1 MFAATGAGASWVDYI
16 PTTVPSWEAALTGF
30 AAMLVLVAA
39 LVAAIM
45 GVRWYRSR
53 HRSDTTLHFGSF
65 PVGFRCRITQR
76 GLALIARANATPPQC
91 HEHIEAFWSAIVSFT
106 LSYNSCCPFALRSA

>member
-1 MFAATGAGASWVDYI
+1 MHVSRRTPVFQRENENSLGGATRRSRSRADGNRSASVFASSSGAGAGWVDYI

-45 GVRWYRSR
+45 GVRWYRGR
-53 HRSDTTLHFGSF
+53 HR
-65 PVGFRCRITQR
+65 C
-76 GLALIARANATPPQC
+76 AAA
-91 HEHIEAFWSAIVSFT
+91 
-106 LSYNSCCPFALRSA
+106 